1 MSFGVPIVAMLSIS
15 ILAYRYINSKY
26 KDFYIISFILG
37 FICIFMCTKFF
48 PWVCMP
54 QLLTNIQFP
63 WRLIGL
69 AMFFFSFVM
78 AVNVCELINQIN
90 KEKIRTVIYI
100 LVILIIGIFTAF
112 RLQKYNIMA
121 VTPDR
126 LTDREYEDIIIKNPV
141 LSHFKINREYLPYKV
156 YVQMYKY
163 LDTREDRV
171 YIIDGKATIKNEEK
185 QGLCLRFDAQNSQNS
200 VLELPYIFYPG
211 YRAEITDN
219 VNTKIL
225 PITESDNGFLQIT
238 IPDTF
243 ENAKVTI
250 QYTGTLLE
258 KASYIISLVSLIIF
272 IVYVVYY
279 RKKFKENYERKN

>member
-1 MSFGVPIVAMLSIS
+1 MLFGVPIVAMLSIS

-48 PWVCMP
+48 PWAYMP
-54 QLLTNIQFP
+54 QILTNIQFP

-112 RLQKYNIMA
+112 RLQKYNIA
-121 VTPDR
+121 SDK
-126 LTDREYEDIIIKNPV
+126 LTDREYEDIIIKNPF
-141 LSHFKINREYLPYKV
+141 LSQFNLNREYLPNKANN
-156 YVQMYKY
+156 KISSY
-163 LDTREDRV
+163 LKEREDRV
-171 YIIDGKATIKNEEK
+171 YIMQGDATIKNETK
-185 QGLCLRFDAQNSQNS
+185 RSLYLSFNISNAKNA